1 MIMSLCIYYRRE
13 VQIMLQENNI
23 VIDPNKSAEFL
34 SFLKTTGKSKQF
46 WEDNA
51 KVASTQVDENELNQ
65 LFEDDK

>member
-1 MIMSLCIYYRRE
+1 
-13 VQIMLQENNI
+13 MLQENNI